1 MRIIISPAKQMRVD
15 TDSFTCTELPAF
27 IEKTEVLKDYISG
40 LTYEQQKDLW
50 ACNDKIA
57 RQNAERFAHMDL
69 RNNLTPALLAY
80 DGIQYTYMAPAVFE
94 DGQYDY
100 VQEHLRILSGF
111 YGVVRPMDGVVPY
124 RLEMQAKAAV
134 AGHKNLYDFWGD
146 ALHREVM
153 DDSRILINLASKEY
167 SKGIEKYQQTGD
179 RVITCIFGELEGGKI
194 VQKGVYAKMARG
206 EMVLF
211 MAGIHA
217 DEPEQIKSFNWS
229 GYHFDEERSSDTEYV
244 FIRREILGK
253 RLPACEG

>member
-15 TDSFTCTELPAF
+15 TDSFACKEFPVFMDRT
-27 IEKTEVLKDYISG
+27 KVLMKWIQS
-40 LTYEQQKDLW
+40 LSYEEQKKLW
-50 ACNDKIA
+50 VCNDKIA

-69 RNNLTPALLAY
+69 QNNLTPALLAY

-111 YGVVRPMDGVVPY
+111 YGVVKPMDGVVPY

-134 AGHKNLYDFWGD
+134 GGHKNLYDFWGD
-146 ALHREVM
+146 SLYREVIG
-153 DDSRILINLASKEY
+153 DSRTVINLASKEY
-167 SKGIEKYQQTGD
+167 SKCIEKYLQPGD
-179 RVITCIFGELEGGKI
+179 RYITCVFGELEGNKV

-206 EMVLF
+206 EMVRF

-217 DEPEQIKSFNWS
+217 EAPEQMKDFNWS
-229 GYHFDEERSSDTEYV
+229 GYHYEDNRSSDQEYV
-244 FIRREILGK
+244 FIRTAIPGK
-253 RLPACEG
+253 KSLSL